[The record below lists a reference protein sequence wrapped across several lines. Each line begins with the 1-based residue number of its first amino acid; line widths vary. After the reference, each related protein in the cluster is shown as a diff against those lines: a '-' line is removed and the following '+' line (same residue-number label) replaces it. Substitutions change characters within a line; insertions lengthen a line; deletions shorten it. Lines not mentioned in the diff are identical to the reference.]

1 MDRLNYQHLLYF
13 WMTAREGSLTKAAA
27 VLRLSQPTLSN
38 QIGKLEKALGCKLLE
53 RSGRG
58 LVLTETGKVALEYAD
73 EIFSLGQE
81 FVQTV
86 ASQAPRKTL
95 HVGIVNAVPKVIV
108 HRLLQPAFADWKG
121 AGLTCREGSLENLA
135 ARLSLHELD
144 VVISDVPLPPHMP
157 FRAYSHRLG
166 ECGTSV
172 LGHPELVAA
181 HARRFPDLRE
191 APLLMPTRG
200 AALRREIDLWFSQ
213 RGERPRIVGEF
224 DDSAL
229 LKVFAQQGLGLF
241 FAPTAVE
248 REICN
253 QYALEPLGQIPEVR
267 EAWFA
272 LSIERRLKHPA
283 VLNILARARDSLFR

>member
-1 MDRLNYQHLLYF
+1 MNRLNFQHLHYF
-13 WMTAREGSLTKAAA
+13 WMTAREGSLTRAAA
-27 VLRLSQPTLSN
+27 VLQLSQPTLSN
-38 QIGKLEKALGCKLLE
+38 QIGKLEKQLGCKLLK

-58 LVLTETGKVALEYAD
+58 LVLTEPGKLALEYAD

-81 FVQTV
+81 FLQ
-86 ASQAPRKTL
+86 SISWQSPQKTL
-95 HVGIVNAVPKVIV
+95 NVGVLNAVPKVIV

-121 AGLTCREGSLENLA
+121 AGLTCREGTLEQLA
-135 ARLSLHELD
+135 TRLSLHELD
-144 VVISDVPLPPHMP
+144 VVISDVPLPPHLP

-172 LGHPELVAA
+172 LGHPDLVNAHRAA
-181 HARRFPDLRE
+181 FPDLRNV
-191 APLLMPTRG
+191 PLLLPTRG
-200 AALRREIDLWFSQ
+200 SALRREIDLWFNP
-213 RGERPRIVGEF
+213 RDYRPRIAGEF

-248 REICN
+248 QEICE
-253 QYALEPLGQIPEVR
+253 QYGVVLLGQIPEVR

-283 VLNILARARDSLFR
+283 VVNILNRARSSLFR